1 MNKLRE
7 LVVLSLESLG
17 VKLLAQAGFECG
29 RSRGGMDQGFF
40 FAGGVV

>member
-17 VKLLAQAGFECG
+17 VKLLAQAGFE
-29 RSRGGMDQGFF
+29 R
-40 FAGGVV
+40 